1 MLIIRQQA
9 RTRRMLYLVEVR
21 LYGDDLAASM
31 NSARTCI
38 DHHNLKP
45 KMFRVTLG
53 PEKRLH
59 VAFMAEG
66 EALAF
71 ARTFGGRLLR

>member
-1 MLIIRQQA
+1 
-9 RTRRMLYLVEVR
+9 MLYLVEVR

-38 DHHNLKP
+38 DHHSLKP
-45 KMFRVTLG
+45 KMFRVTLA

-59 VAFMAEG
+59 VGFTGEG
-66 EALAF
+66 EAEAF
-71 ARTFGGRLLR
+71 ARTFGGRLLP

>member
-1 MLIIRQQA
+1 
-9 RTRRMLYLVEVR
+9 MLYLVEVR

-45 KMFRVTLG
+45 KMFRVTLAVRGAAIVGHWSGGIG
-53 PEKRLH
+53 PLG
-59 VAFMAEG
+59 VAA
-66 EALAF
+66 
-71 ARTFGGRLLR
+71 